1 MNKIGKNMPE
11 YKETY
16 QQLKDEEGKASN
28 WNWAPFRLNR

>member
-1 MNKIGKNMPE
+1 LKKRMNKIGKNMPE

-28 WNWAPFRLNR
+28 